1 MATTSYTTGTLTNN
15 ATFQTFCTNVHNAIL
30 AVGLVQTADTGQ
42 MNPATVTWPNT
53 TNTKATGYLMYSF
66 NDALQ
71 ASYPCYIRVE
81 LGCGSGGVF
90 PGIWIT
96 VGTSTDGAGVLGTIK
111 TLTIQTGLD
120 SASVTT
126 LVSGTTSRLTI
137 SSCHTSNNSARQCLY
152 TVERLLDANGA
163 NTNTG
168 LAFVWLKNYGGT
180 NTASQNGNQV
190 LYFSGSQPVPNLSG
204 TNWSVGLIY
213 YYVSGSYTWANSNK
227 TYLALVYPV
236 GKVVHHPVMGLVC
249 YYNADISPYSS
260 ISISRYGTNRNYSA
274 AGASSFSTVGFD
286 GGADVSAAVLYE

>member
-1 MATTSYTTGTLTNN
+1 MTTTSYTTSSISSN

-81 LGCGSGGVF
+81 LGCGSGGGF

-96 VGTSTDGAGVLGTIK
+96 VGTSTDGAGVLGATK

-137 SSCHTSNNSARQCLY
+137 SSCHTSNNSSRQCVY
-152 TVERLLDANGA
+152 AIERLLDSSGA
-163 NTNTG
+163 NTNSG
-168 LAFVWLKNYGGT
+168 LVFAWIKNYGGT
-180 NTASQNGNQV
+180 NTSTQGGHQV
-190 LYFSGSQPVPNLSG
+190 LYFSGSQPPAFIGG
-204 TNWSVGLIY
+204 TSYSVGSIYNFSSSTTSWTDQAKTYLGLIY
-213 YYVSGSYTWANSNK
+213 
-227 TYLALVYPV
+227 PV
-236 GKVVHHPVMGLVC
+236 GRVVHSPMLSAVIFYSIDL
-249 YYNADISPYSS
+249 SPYTYPQ
-260 ISISRYGTNRNYSA
+260 ITRYNTARSY
-274 AGASSFSTVGFD
+274 
-286 GGADVSAAVLYE
+286 AVLGSSSTSAVGLDGSTAMSCAILYE